1 MCWHIHLL
9 FQLGQVLEREIPE
22 APLEL
27 CEIETL
33 GVVVTFSPFT
43 VLNSLVTEDDW
54 ETFSICLDQHIVSI
68 IFIYKQNNN
77 RNICYLF
84 HLFL

>member
-1 MCWHIHLL
+1 M
-9 FQLGQVLEREIPE
+9 GQVLEREIPE

-43 VLNSLVTEDDW
+43 ILNSLVTEDDW
-54 ETFSICLDQHIVSI
+54 ETFSICLDQHIVSSSI
-68 IFIYKQNNN
+68 LYTSKTTKIHLIYQLVFFFF
-77 RNICYLF
+77 RTFC
-84 HLFL
+84 

>member
-1 MCWHIHLL
+1 ML

-43 VLNSLVTEDDW
+43 ILNSLVTEDDW
-54 ETFSICLDQHIVSI
+54 ETFSICLDQHIVSLLLLYI
-68 IFIYKQNNN
+68 NNTLIFV
-77 RNICYLF
+77 
-84 HLFL
+84 

>member
-1 MCWHIHLL
+1 LKLSIIGIQL

-33 GVVVTFSPFT
+33 GVVVSFSPFT
-43 VLNSLVTEDDW
+43 ILNSLVTEDDW
-54 ETFSICLDQHIVSI
+54 ETFSICLDQHIVSTVKV
-68 IFIYKQNNN
+68 FKSN
-77 RNICYLF
+77 F
-84 HLFL
+84 

>member
-1 MCWHIHLL
+1 
-9 FQLGQVLEREIPE
+9 VLEREIPE

-54 ETFSICLDQHIVSI
+54 ETFSICLDQHIVSLMCNYSTI
-68 IFIYKQNNN
+68 SKITIQKLFTCFI
-77 RNICYLF
+77 
-84 HLFL
+84 

>member
-1 MCWHIHLL
+1 
-9 FQLGQVLEREIPE
+9 VLEREIPE

-33 GVVVTFSPFT
+33 GVVVAFSPFT

-68 IFIYKQNNN
+68 I
-77 RNICYLF
+77 C
-84 HLFL
+84 